1 MGRSGKGP
9 KNNKQNLAPEKE
21 RFIQCC
27 ADITLEL
34 TSSLTSGTTRE
45 INLNGL
51 ITKYS
56 KKYKLR
62 QQPRLTD
69 IINAIPDQYK
79 KYLLPKLKAKPVRTA
94 SGIAVIAVM
103 CKPHRCPHIAYT
115 GNICVY
121 LEPVMTLTS
130 KRVVELNN

>member
-1 MGRSGKGP
+1 MARHGKGP
-9 KNNKQNLAPEKE
+9 KTNKKKLAPEKE

-34 TSSLTSGTTRE
+34 TDSLTSGTTRE

-51 ITKYS
+51 ITKFS
-56 KKYKLR
+56 KKYKLK

-69 IINAIPDQYK
+69 IINSIPDQYK

-94 SGIAVIAVM
+94 SGIAVVAGM
-103 CKPHRCPHIAYT
+103 CKPCTPPASI
-115 GNICVY
+115 
-121 LEPVMTLTS
+121 LL
-130 KRVVELNN
+130 

>member
-1 MGRSGKGP
+1 MEKAQ
-9 KNNKQNLAPEKE
+9 KLTKKKLAPEKE

-34 TSSLTSGTTRE
+34 TDSLTSGTTRE

-56 KKYKLR
+56 KKYKLK

-69 IINAIPDQYK
+69 IINSIPDQYK
-79 KYLLPKLKAKPVRTA
+79 KIFITQIE
-94 SGIAVIAVM
+94 G
-103 CKPHRCPHIAYT
+103 
-115 GNICVY
+115 
-121 LEPVMTLTS
+121 
-130 KRVVELNN
+130 